1 MLCRVV
7 DPAGLSFYHIT
18 NIVKAQEESPL
29 GDYHPSLG
37 ELAANFLTTL
47 PSEARDKAQQEV
59 YSFAHW
65 YGWNRLVTE
74 LSAPNVASYAEQI
87 TSAGTEATKKLEP
100 VRAFLNYAWKRR
112 LTKANL
118 AVHLRPKKAPSK
130 SSLASGLASRTPTL
144 LTAEGRAKLEAELA
158 SLARERAE
166 VIEEV
171 QKAAADKDFRE
182 NAPLQA
188 AREHQGHLEGRIQEL
203 QSALKS
209 AKVMEQRHSTFSIS
223 IGSTVVI
230 QDLQSGKALNYL
242 LVDPREAN
250 PLKGKI
256 SVASPIGKALLGRRE
271 GDTAEIAAPAGIF
284 RYRIQHV
291 QH

>member
-1 MLCRVV
+1 MLCHVV
-7 DPAGLSFYHIT
+7 DHACLSFYHIN
-18 NIVKAQEESPL
+18 NIVKAKEKSPA
-29 GDYHPSLG
+29 GDYDPSLG
-37 ELAANFLTTL
+37 ELAANFLTSL
-47 PSEARDKAQQEV
+47 PSEARDRAQQEV
-59 YSFAHW
+59 YNFAHW
-65 YGWNRLVTE
+65 YGWNRLVSE

-87 TSAGTEATKKLEP
+87 PSAGTEAAKKLEP

-118 AVHLRPKKAPSK
+118 SVHLRPRKGPCK
-130 SSLASGLASRTPTL
+130 SPLASGLASQTPTV
-144 LTAEGRAKLEAELA
+144 LTVEGRAKLEAELA
-158 SLARERAE
+158 SLTKERAE

-209 AKVMEQRHSTFSIS
+209 AKLMEEGQGRSS
-223 IGSTVVI
+223 IGIGSAVVI
-230 QDLQSGKALNYL
+230 QDLESGKEAIYV
-242 LVDPREAN
+242 LVHPREAN

-256 SVASPIGKALLGRRE
+256 SVASPIGKALLGRRRGE
-271 GDTAEIAAPAGIF
+271 TAEINAPAGVF
-284 RYRIQHV
+284 RYRIQQVH
-291 QH
+291 H

>member
-1 MLCRVV
+1 MLCLMV
-7 DPAGLSFYHIT
+7 DPAPLSFYHIN
-18 NIVKAQEESPL
+18 NIVKAQDESPAA
-29 GDYHPSLG
+29 DDRPTLG
-37 ELAANFLTTL
+37 ELAVSFLAGL
-47 PSEARDKAQQEV
+47 SAEAGDRAQQEV
-59 YSFAHW
+59 FNFAHW
-65 YGWNRLVTE
+65 YGWNRLVSE
-74 LSAPNVASYAEQI
+74 LSAPNVASYAEQT
-87 TSAGTEATKKLEP
+87 TSSGAETARKLQP

-118 AVHLRPKKAPSK
+118 GVHLRPKKGPSK
-130 SSLASGLASRTPTL
+130 SSLASGLASQTPVV

-209 AKVMEQRHSTFSIS
+209 ARLVEQGQSIS
-223 IGSTVVI
+223 SIRLGSAVVI
-230 QDLQSGKALNYL
+230 QDLGSGKEFNYV
-242 LVDPREAN
+242 LVHPREAD

-271 GDTAEIAAPAGIF
+271 GEAAEINAPAGTF
-284 RYRIQHV
+284 RYRIQRV

>member
-1 MLCRVV
+1 VKAREKS
-7 DPAGLSFYHIT
+7 PAG
-18 NIVKAQEESPL
+18 
-29 GDYHPSLG
+29 DYDPSLG
-37 ELAANFLTTL
+37 ELAANFLTSL

-65 YGWNRLVTE
+65 YGWNRLVSE

-87 TSAGTEATKKLEP
+87 SSAGTEPMKRLEP

-118 AVHLRPKKAPSK
+118 CVHLRPKKGPSK
-130 SSLASGLASRTPTL
+130 SSLASGLVSQTPAM
-144 LTAEGRAKLEAELA
+144 LTTEGRAKLEAELA
-158 SLARERAE
+158 SLRRERAE
-166 VIEEV
+166 VVEEV

-209 AKVMEQRHSTFSIS
+209 ARLMEEGQAASSIS
-223 IGSTVVI
+223 IGSVVVI
-230 QDLQSGKALNYL
+230 QDLESGRESNYV

-256 SVASPIGKALLGRRE
+256 SVASPIGKALLGRRRGE
-271 GDTAEIAAPAGIF
+271 TAEINAPAGVF
-284 RYRIQHV
+284 RYRIQEVH
-291 QH
+291 H

>member
-1 MLCRVV
+1 MV
-7 DPAGLSFYHIT
+7 DPARLSFYHIT
-18 NIVKAQEESPL
+18 NVVKAQEKSPA

-47 PSEARDKAQQEV
+47 PSEGRNKAQQEV
-59 YSFAHW
+59 YNFAHW
-65 YGWNRLVTE
+65 YGWNRLVSE

-87 TSAGTEATKKLEP
+87 TSAGTEAVKKLEP

-112 LTKANL
+112 LTKTSL
-118 AVHLRPKKAPSK
+118 GVHLRPKKAPSK
-130 SSLASGLASRTPTL
+130 SSFSSRPGFQTPTV
-144 LTAEGRAKLEAELA
+144 LTVEGRAKLEAELA

-203 QSALKS
+203 QSALKW
-209 AKVMEQRHSTFSIS
+209 AKVMEERHSTFSIS

-230 QDLQSGKALNYL
+230 QDVESGKELNCV

-256 SVASPIGKALLGRRE
+256 SVASPIGKALLGRRQGE
-271 GDTAEIAAPAGIF
+271 TAEINAPAGVF

>member
-1 MLCRVV
+1 VKAQDESATENRCPTLGESAVSFV
-7 DPAGLSFYHIT
+7 AGLS
-18 NIVKAQEESPL
+18 A
-29 GDYHPSLG
+29 
-37 ELAANFLTTL
+37 
-47 PSEARDKAQQEV
+47 EARDKAQQEV
-59 YSFAHW
+59 FNFAHW
-65 YGWNRLVTE
+65 YGWNRLVSE
-74 LSAPNVASYAEQI
+74 LSAPNVASYAEQV
-87 TSAGTEATKKLEP
+87 TSSAAEPARKLPP
-100 VRAFLNYAWKRR
+100 VRAFLSYVWKRR

-118 AVHLRPKKAPSK
+118 SVHLRPKKGPSK
-130 SSLASGLASRTPTL
+130 SSLASGLGSQTPVV

-158 SLARERAE
+158 SLAKERAE

-203 QSALKS
+203 QSALRS
-209 AKVMEQRHSTFSIS
+209 AKLVEECQGSSSIRL
-223 IGSTVVI
+223 GSAVVI
-230 QDLQSGKALNYL
+230 QDLGSGKEFNYV
-242 LVDPREAN
+242 LVHPREAA

-256 SVASPIGKALLGRRE
+256 SVASPIGQALLGRRQGE
-271 GDTAEIAAPAGIF
+271 AAEINAPAGTF